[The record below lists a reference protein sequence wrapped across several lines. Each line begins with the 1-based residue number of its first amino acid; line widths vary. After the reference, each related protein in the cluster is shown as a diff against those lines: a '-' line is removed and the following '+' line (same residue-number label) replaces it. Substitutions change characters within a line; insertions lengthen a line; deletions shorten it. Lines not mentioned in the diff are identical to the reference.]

1 MKGREQNVK
10 QRQTWRSVVEDL
22 LDIFETRICLR
33 FQLLLEEL
41 KHDRP
46 ERLGPS
52 GKNHPSLTSTTAS
65 MPPQDTLR
73 LAPEADD
80 PLEYE
85 QRYVHEV
92 YDTIADHFSATRYK
106 VRA

>member
-1 MKGREQNVK
+1 MRF
-10 QRQTWRSVVEDL
+10 RS
-22 LDIFETRICLR
+22 
-33 FQLLLEEL
+33 QLLLEEL

-46 ERLGPS
+46 GAERLGPS
-52 GKNHPSLTSTTAS
+52 GKKPRRLLAPTTAF
-65 MPPQDTLR
+65 MAAKDALQP
-73 LAPEADD
+73 APEAGN

-85 QRYVHEV
+85 QSYVHKV